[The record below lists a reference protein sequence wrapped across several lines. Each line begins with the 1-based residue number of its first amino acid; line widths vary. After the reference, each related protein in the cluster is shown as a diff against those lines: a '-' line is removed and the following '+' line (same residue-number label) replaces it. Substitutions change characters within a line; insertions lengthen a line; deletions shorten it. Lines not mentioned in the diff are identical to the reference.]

1 MQINEIREV
10 IYSTENGK
18 SPGVDGIPIEFYR
31 EFLETVKFDIQT
43 TFNKTLFD
51 N

>member
-1 MQINEIREV
+1 MQIREIREV

-18 SPGVDGIPIEFYR
+18 SPGVDGIPNEFYR
-31 EFLETVKFDIQT
+31 EFLETVKCDIQP